1 MPRNRVGK
9 IGYVKF
15 WLRRFN
21 LGSRPFFHQKTAKI
35 GQKVIVLFLK
45 NSHKIGP
52 RFCDFWIARWRIF
65 VLKSYLISSISASF
79 MEQNGVKVGQ
89 KLKKKRKFWGRP
101 ISVKV
106 GFSKTFWNGVLLS
119 LSYNWCKFQQNRI
132 LFGGV
137 RAQKR

>member
-1 MPRNRVGK
+1 
-9 IGYVKF
+9 
-15 WLRRFN
+15 
-21 LGSRPFFHQKTAKI
+21 
-35 GQKVIVLFLK
+35 
-45 NSHKIGP
+45 
-52 RFCDFWIARWRIF
+52 
-65 VLKSYLISSISASF
+65 

-89 KLKKKRKFWGRP
+89 KLKKKRKFSGRP